1 MSNES
6 AFKFIKVDSFLDDMN
21 RSGCFDTV
29 DMDGVTPNFH
39 MVLVSNCPD
48 NIEDCLDED
57 GTLVDD
63 GIDYLVPDND
73 TDGECALL
81 WSKGINAERTLSFGG
96 TSVSFNFDKT
106 GYNLKAIFLVSGG
119 LTFET
124 EGSGYVIAYAIN
136 PKPIQLSNTQLQLNV
151 DGMLT
156 TIKYG
161 G

>member
-1 MSNES
+1 M
-6 AFKFIKVDSFLDDMN
+6 
-21 RSGCFDTV
+21 
-29 DMDGVTPNFH
+29 
-39 MVLVSNCPD
+39 
-48 NIEDCLDED
+48 
-57 GTLVDD
+57 
-63 GIDYLVPDND
+63 
-73 TDGECALL
+73 
-81 WSKGINAERTLSFGG
+81 SFGG

-124 EGSGYVIAYAIN
+124 EGSGYVLAYAIN
-136 PKPIQLSNTQLQLNV
+136 PKPIQLSDTQLQLNV